1 MISLKESG
9 GSGMKKKFLLGG
21 ILLAVALLA
30 MAGIYSLNSGPAV
43 EVLEVQPGTIANRFN
58 EEGNLVPE
66 VEYSLHAP
74 FSGEILELA
83 VKEGQNVQAGEL
95 LAVIDTAELE
105 YQLEQSRAQLKAL
118 QGEEGLAYQG
128 PPEAQIKTQELL
140 VEQARADFDLA
151 EKELDR
157 IKQLYEEGA
166 VTAQEL
172 EAAQNRLHSARIMLQ
187 QQLEGLALLEETGG
201 PTTESRQYYEGRR
214 EAIKAQI
221 KSLEYQLDRSRI
233 TAPIDGIIANLAIK
247 EGELVTPGLKLMTL
261 FRPDSYL
268 VETFVLAEQLE
279 GIQEGMPVQLRQSR
293 QGEDLILSGK
303 VTGIAPTAVERV
315 SALGLEEQRIKI
327 TVAPDLPPGRQLLPG
342 TALDV
347 EFTANEQEG
356 VLAVPKT
363 ALFTYQDSDALWK
376 VVDGKAQVQKVETG
390 FENNTHVVIT
400 RGLQPGDL
408 VILSPQREGL
418 KEGKKV
424 SATAG
429 K

>member
-1 MISLKESG
+1 
-9 GSGMKKKFLLGG
+9 
-21 ILLAVALLA
+21 
-30 MAGIYSLNSGPAV
+30 
-43 EVLEVQPGTIANRFN
+43 
-58 EEGNLVPE
+58 
-66 VEYSLHAP
+66 
-74 FSGEILELA
+74 
-83 VKEGQNVQAGEL
+83 
-95 LAVIDTAELE
+95 
-105 YQLEQSRAQLKAL
+105 L

-247 EGELVTPGLKLMTL
+247 EGELVTPGLKLMPL

-390 FENNTHVVIT
+390 FENNTYVVIT